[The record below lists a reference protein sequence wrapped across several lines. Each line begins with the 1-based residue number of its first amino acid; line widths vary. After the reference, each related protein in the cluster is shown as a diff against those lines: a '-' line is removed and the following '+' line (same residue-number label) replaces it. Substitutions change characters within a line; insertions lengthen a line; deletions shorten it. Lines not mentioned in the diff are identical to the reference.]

1 MRRVSGC
8 YKLRAQPKRDSGQKR
23 KVRRDDGRPWTRV
36 PHGQKRKRA
45 EKDVSNKKKVQS
57 DKPPQIYKNLQL
69 AESLKDAPKKPVYK
83 NLQIAESPKAQ
94 SKAKKQLLGKSQKA
108 EKPKFKNL
116 QIAESQK
123 TVANGAQD
131 DKGPNVESLKQEYR
145 DNRPQNPLA
154 ARQKNLLQ
162 VRQSL
167 PIWSQA
173 ANIRN
178 ALLENHV
185 LILAGETGSGKST
198 QVPQFLHTSAWCTG
212 RIAVT
217 QPRRVAAVSLARRVA
232 EEMGTPLGKSP
243 QALVGYNVRFDDNV
257 GKNNKVKFLTEGML
271 LQEMLRDPALVE
283 YSCVV
288 VDEVHERSVNVD
300 LLLGFLRGL
309 VTGTSEAAKKRKGKP
324 LKVVVMSAT
333 ADTEKLKD
341 FFSEGFG
348 EPRAEDNNP
357 TVNDTMSL
365 NKDKASVEK
374 PQVPSASSSGKI
386 STCFVEGRM
395 YPVQTEYLSEPTRD
409 FSEAALLQIFQIHRK
424 EPMPGDIL
432 VFLTGGDV
440 ITNLQQAIEDMIP
453 NVITRDSGLP
463 KLLVLP
469 LYAALSQAQQQAIF
483 SPAPPNT
490 RKVILATN
498 IAETSITVPGVR
510 FVIDSGK
517 AKIKQFR
524 NRLGLD
530 SLLVKDISKSSAIQR
545 QGRAGR
551 EAAGKCFRL
560 YTKLN
565 FEALEKDAVPEI
577 LRCDLSSAVLTMKA
591 RGVQD
596 VMSFPLLTRPSREAM
611 ERALLLLLQLDAL
624 NPEDG
629 NISELGRKIARL
641 PLTPAHGRTIVAA
654 ADPEMGCLLP
664 VIDIVACFNSENI
677 FVEIKDQD
685 ANDEAREARNKLS
698 RRQGD
703 HLTLLSAVQAY
714 ASERTDRKQWAKQHL
729 ISHRS
734 MQNVMDVRKQLRAQ
748 CQQAKLITKE
758 ELAAADDDLDTVS
771 ESTGNNI
778 LKCFLRGFPANVARL
793 VPDGSYR
800 TIQGHMA
807 VAIHPSSVLYSRKLE
822 AILYNEFVYTNR
834 TYARS
839 VSAIQMNWLEEVYA
853 APT

>member
-1 MRRVSGC
+1 MSATNGS
-8 YKLRAQPKRDSGQKR
+8 APSQ
-23 KVRRDDGRPWTRV
+23 
-36 PHGQKRKRA
+36 GQKRKRE
-45 EKDVSNKKKVQS
+45 EKNVINKKVQG
-57 DKPPQIYKNLQL
+57 DKAPAQIYKNLQQPEEPVYKNL
-69 AESLKDAPKKPVYK
+69 QVAEKPVYK
-83 NLQIAESPKAQ
+83 NLQIAEALKAQ
-94 SKAKKQLLGKSQKA
+94 SKPRKARLDKSQKT

-123 TVANGAQD
+123 TETVQKDESQKQD
-131 DKGPNVESLKQEYR
+131 FRN
-145 DNRPQNPLA
+145 NRPHNPLA
-154 ARQKNLLQ
+154 AKQNKLLQ

-167 PIWSQA
+167 PIWPEA
-173 ANIRN
+173 TNIRN

-198 QVPQFLHTSAWCTG
+198 QVPQFLHTSTWCTG

-243 QALVGYNVRFDDNV
+243 QSLVGYNVRFDDNV
-257 GKNNKVKFLTEGML
+257 GKNNKIKFLTEGML
-271 LQEMLRDPALVE
+271 LQEMLRDPALAE

-309 VTGTSEAAKKRKGKP
+309 VTGTSEASKKRKGKP

-348 EPRAEDNNP
+348 QPAIEDSIP
-357 TVNDTMSL
+357 TVDDDTPILEKKEAPVEQPQKS
-365 NKDKASVEK
+365 SV
-374 PQVPSASSSGKI
+374 SSSNGI

-409 FSEAALLQIFQIHRK
+409 FAEAALLRIFQIHRS

-453 NVITRDSGLP
+453 NVITWDSGLP

-530 SLLVKDISKSSAIQR
+530 SLLVKEISKSSAIQR

-560 YTKLN
+560 YTKTN
-565 FEALEKDAVPEI
+565 FEDLEKDTVPEI

-591 RGVQD
+591 RGVND
-596 VMSFPLLTRPSREAM
+596 VMEFPLLTRPSREAM
-611 ERALLLLLQLDAL
+611 ERALLQLLQLDAL

-629 NISELGRKIARL
+629 NINDMGRKIARL
-641 PLTPAHGRTIVAA
+641 PLTPAHGRTIIAA

-677 FVEIKDQD
+677 FIEVKDQD

-729 ISHRS
+729 VSQRS

-748 CQQAKLITKE
+748 CQQAKLLTKE
-758 ELAAADDDLDTVS
+758 ELSNADDDDQTAVS

-778 LKCFLRGFPANVARL
+778 LKCFLRGFPTNVARL

-800 TIQGHMA
+800 TIHGHMA

-839 VSAIQMNWLEEVYA
+839 VSAIQMNWLEEIYA
-853 APT
+853 APS

>member
-1 MRRVSGC
+1 MSATNGSA
-8 YKLRAQPKRDSGQKR
+8 LSSQ
-23 KVRRDDGRPWTRV
+23 
-36 PHGQKRKRA
+36 GQKRKRE
-45 EKDVSNKKKVQS
+45 EKDVSSKKVQS
-57 DKPPQIYKNLQL
+57 DKPPASIYKNLQL
-69 AESLKDAPKKPVYK
+69 AEKPIYK
-83 NLQIAESPKAQ
+83 NLQIAESLKAQ
-94 SKAKKQLLGKSQKA
+94 SKTKKARLDKSQRT

-123 TVANGAQD
+123 AAPKESRDDTVQKDESQKQD
-131 DKGPNVESLKQEYR
+131 FRN
-145 DNRPQNPLA
+145 NRQHNPLA
-154 ARQKNLLQ
+154 AKQNKLLQ

-167 PIWSQA
+167 PIWPQA

-212 RIAVT
+212 RVAVT

-243 QALVGYNVRFDDNV
+243 QSLVGYNVRFDDNV
-257 GKNNKVKFLTEGML
+257 GKNNRIKFLTEGML

-324 LKVVVMSAT
+324 LKIVVMSAT

-348 EPRAEDNNP
+348 QPSTVDGIP
-357 TVNDTMSL
+357 TVDGNAAVS
-365 NKDKASVEK
+365 DKQETSIEK
-374 PQVPSASSSGKI
+374 SQESSISSSNNI

-453 NVITRDSGLP
+453 NVITKDSGLP

-510 FVIDSGK
+510 FVVDSGK

-560 YTKLN
+560 YTKSN
-565 FEALEKDAVPEI
+565 FETLEKDTVPEI

-591 RGVQD
+591 RGVND
-596 VMSFPLLTRPSREAM
+596 VMDFPLLTRPSREAM
-611 ERALLLLLQLDAL
+611 ERALLQLLQLDAL

-629 NISELGRKIARL
+629 NISDLGRKIARL
-641 PLTPAHGRTIVAA
+641 PLTPAHGRTIIAA

-677 FVEIKDQD
+677 FVEVKDQD

-729 ISHRS
+729 VSHRS

-748 CQQAKLITKE
+748 CQQAKLLTKE
-758 ELAAADDDLDTVS
+758 ELANADDDDLATVS

-778 LKCFLRGFPANVARL
+778 LKCFLRGFPQNVARL

-800 TIQGHMA
+800 TIHGHMA
-807 VAIHPSSVLYSRKLE
+807 VAIHPSSVLYGRKLE

-839 VSAIQMNWLEEVYA
+839 VSAIQMNWLEEIYSGSS
-853 APT
+853 

>member
-1 MRRVSGC
+1 MSAT
-8 YKLRAQPKRDSGQKR
+8 KDSAASQ
-23 KVRRDDGRPWTRV
+23 
-36 PHGQKRKRA
+36 GQKRKRE
-45 EKDVSNKKKVQS
+45 EKDVTNNKKAQS
-57 DKPPQIYKNLQL
+57 DKPSASIYKNLQL
-69 AESLKDAPKKPVYK
+69 AEKPVYK
-83 NLQIAESPKAQ
+83 NLQIAEALKTQ
-94 SKAKKQLLGKSQKA
+94 SKSKKQRLDKSNKA

-123 TVANGAQD
+123 SVSKETQD
-131 DKGPNVESLKQEYR
+131 DKVHRDESQKLGTGI
-145 DNRPQNPLA
+145 NRPHNLPA
-154 ARQKNLLQ
+154 ARQSKLLQ

-167 PIWSQA
+167 PIWPQA

-185 LILAGETGSGKST
+185 LILAGETGS
-198 QVPQFLHTSAWCTG
+198 
-212 RIAVT
+212 AVT

-257 GKNNKVKFLTEGML
+257 GKNNRIKFLTEGML
-271 LQEMLRDPALVE
+271 LQEMLRDPALTE

-309 VTGTSEAAKKRKGKP
+309 VTGTSEAAKKRKGRP

-348 EPRAEDNNP
+348 QPRIEDNIP
-357 TVNDTMSL
+357 TVDDSAPTVDG
-365 NKDKASVEK
+365 KEASVEVSQK
-374 PQVPSASSSGKI
+374 PSVSSSNKI

-395 YPVQTEYLSEPTRD
+395 YSVQTEYLSEPTRD

-453 NVITRDSGLP
+453 NVITKDSGLP
-463 KLLVLP
+463 KLIVLP

-530 SLLVKDISKSSAIQR
+530 SLLVKDISKSSAIQ
-545 QGRAGR
+545 
-551 EAAGKCFRL
+551 
-560 YTKLN
+560 
-565 FEALEKDAVPEI
+565 P
-577 LRCDLSSAVLTMKA
+577 
-591 RGVQD
+591 RGVHD
-596 VMSFPLLTRPSREAM
+596 VMDFPLLTRPSREAM
-611 ERALLLLLQLDAL
+611 ERALLQLLQLDAL

-629 NISELGRKIARL
+629 NISDLGRKIARL
-641 PLTPAHGRTIVAA
+641 PLTPAHGRTIIAA

-677 FVEIKDQD
+677 FVEVKDQD

-729 ISHRS
+729 VSHRS

-748 CQQAKLITKE
+748 CQQAKLLTKE
-758 ELAAADDDLDTVS
+758 QLATADDDDDLNTIS

-778 LKCFLRGFPANVARL
+778 LKCFLRGFPTNVARL

-800 TIQGHMA
+800 TIHGHMA
-807 VAIHPSSVLYSRKLE
+807 VAIHPSSVLYGRKLE

-839 VSAIQMNWLEEVYA
+839 VSAIQMNWLEEIYA
-853 APT
+853 APA

>member
-1 MRRVSGC
+1 MEDPGRVYFSGGC
-8 YKLRAQPKRDSGQKR
+8 QRG
-23 KVRRDDGRPWTRV
+23 GWPWAGMGV
-36 PHGQKRKRA
+36 PHGQKRKRE

-83 NLQIAESPKAQ
+83 NLQIAESLKAQ

-131 DKGPNVESLKQEYR
+131 DKGSNVESQKQEYR

-348 EPRAEDNNP
+348 EPRAEDNIP
-357 TVNDTMSL
+357 AVDDTTSL
-365 NKDKASVEK
+365 NKDEASVEK

-560 YTKLN
+560 YTKPN

-629 NISELGRKIARL
+629 NISDLGRKIARL

>member
-1 MRRVSGC
+1 MS
-8 YKLRAQPKRDSGQKR
+8 Q
-23 KVRRDDGRPWTRV
+23 
-36 PHGQKRKRA
+36 GQKRKRE
-45 EKDVSNKKKVQS
+45 EKDVNNKKAQS
-57 DKPPQIYKNLQL
+57 DKPPATIYKNLQL
-69 AESLKDAPKKPVYK
+69 AEKPVYK
-83 NLQIAESPKAQ
+83 NLQIAEALKAQ
-94 SKAKKQLLGKSQKA
+94 SKSKKQRLDRSQKV

-123 TVANGAQD
+123 TSD
-131 DKGPNVESLKQEYR
+131 DKTQKVESQKQG
-145 DNRPQNPLA
+145 NGPHRPHNPLA
-154 ARQKNLLQ
+154 SRQNKLLQ

-167 PIWSQA
+167 PIWPQA
-173 ANIRN
+173 ANIRD

-217 QPRRVAAVSLARRVA
+217 QPRRVAAVSLAR
-232 EEMGTPLGKSP
+232 L
-243 QALVGYNVRFDDNV
+243 GYNVRFDDNV
-257 GKNNKVKFLTEGML
+257 GKNNRIKFLTEGML
-271 LQEMLRDPALVE
+271 LQEMLRDPALTE

-309 VTGTSEAAKKRKGKP
+309 VTGTSEAANKRKGKP

-348 EPRAEDNNP
+348 QPSSEDSIPTINGDTSISDDKEAPVGKLQEPSISNP
-357 TVNDTMSL
+357 S
-365 NKDKASVEK
+365 
-374 PQVPSASSSGKI
+374 KI

-453 NVITRDSGLP
+453 NVITKDSGLP

-483 SPAPPNT
+483 SPAPLNT

-510 FVIDSGK
+510 FVVDSGK

-560 YTKLN
+560 YTKSN
-565 FEALEKDAVPEI
+565 FETLEKDTVPEI

-591 RGVQD
+591 RGVHD
-596 VMSFPLLTRPSREAM
+596 VMDFPLLTRPSREAM
-611 ERALLLLLQLDAL
+611 EH
-624 NPEDG
+624 G
-629 NISELGRKIARL
+629 NISDLGRKIARL
-641 PLTPAHGRTIVAA
+641 PLTPAHGRTIIAA

-677 FVEIKDQD
+677 FLEVKDQD

-729 ISHRS
+729 VSHRS

-748 CQQAKLITKE
+748 CQQAKLLTKE
-758 ELAAADDDLDTVS
+758 QLATADDDDDTNAIS

-778 LKCFLRGFPANVARL
+778 LKCFLRGFPTNVARL

-800 TIQGHMA
+800 TIHGHMA
-807 VAIHPSSVLYSRKLE
+807 VAIHPSSVLYGRKLE

-839 VSAIQMNWLEEVYA
+839 VSAIQVNWLEEIYA
-853 APT
+853 APN

>member
-1 MRRVSGC
+1 MNAT
-8 YKLRAQPKRDSGQKR
+8 KDSAASPGK
-23 KVRRDDGRPWTRV
+23 
-36 PHGQKRKRA
+36 KRKRE
-45 EKDVSNKKKVQS
+45 EKDVTNKKRQS
-57 DKPPQIYKNLQL
+57 DKPPASIYKNLQL
-69 AESLKDAPKKPVYK
+69 AEKPVYK
-83 NLQIAESPKAQ
+83 NLQIAEALKTQ
-94 SKAKKQLLGKSQKA
+94 SKAKKQRLDKS
-108 EKPKFKNL
+108 EKTEQPKFKNL
-116 QIAESQK
+116 QIVGSQK
-123 TVANGAQD
+123 TVPKATRDDKEQRDESQKNENGA
-131 DKGPNVESLKQEYR
+131 
-145 DNRPQNPLA
+145 NRSHNPSAAHQN
-154 ARQKNLLQ
+154 KLLQ

-167 PIWSQA
+167 PIWPQA

-257 GKNNKVKFLTEGML
+257 GKNNRIKFLTEGML
-271 LQEMLRDPALVE
+271 LQEMLRDPALTE

-309 VTGTSEAAKKRKGKP
+309 VTSTSEAAKKRKGKP

-333 ADTEKLKD
+333 ADTERLKD
-341 FFSEGFG
+341 FFGEGFG
-348 EPRAEDNNP
+348 QPHIEDSIATVDSSTP
-357 TVNDTMSL
+357 TLDS
-365 NKDKASVEK
+365 KDASVKESEE
-374 PQVPSASSSGKI
+374 PPVSSSNKI

-453 NVITRDSGLP
+453 NVITKDSGLP

-530 SLLVKDISKSSAIQR
+530 SLLVKDISRSSAIQR

-560 YTKLN
+560 YTKSN
-565 FEALEKDAVPEI
+565 FETLEKDTVPEI

-591 RGVQD
+591 RGVHD

-611 ERALLLLLQLDAL
+611 ERALLQLLQLDAL

-629 NISELGRKIARL
+629 DISDLGRKIARL
-641 PLTPAHGRTIVAA
+641 PLTPAHGRTIIAA

-677 FVEIKDQD
+677 FLEVKDQD

-729 ISHRS
+729 VSHRS

-748 CQQAKLITKE
+748 CQQAKLLTKE
-758 ELAAADDDLDTVS
+758 QLATADDDNNLNTIS

-800 TIQGHMA
+800 TIHGHMA
-807 VAIHPSSVLYSRKLE
+807 VVIHPSSVLYGRKLE

-839 VSAIQMNWLEEVYA
+839 VSAIQMNWLEEIYA
-853 APT
+853 APA

>member
-1 MRRVSGC
+1 MSATDEAG
-8 YKLRAQPKRDSGQKR
+8 
-23 KVRRDDGRPWTRV
+23 V

-116 QIAESQK
+116 HIAESQK